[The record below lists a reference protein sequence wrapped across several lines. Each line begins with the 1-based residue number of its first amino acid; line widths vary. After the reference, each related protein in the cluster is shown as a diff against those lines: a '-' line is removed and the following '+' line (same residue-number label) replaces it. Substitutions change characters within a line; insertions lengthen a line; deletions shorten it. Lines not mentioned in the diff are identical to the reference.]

1 MKLVLLIE
9 EIYGVLN
16 WEVVDLCKEFGPC
29 KVNIKKKNAFCFVEF
44 ENAKDGEKALREL
57 NGYAFGKTKLKVKI
71 HRKIFEKKIC
81 FHFERGF
88 CKFGN
93 ECKFLHPDSTSEK
106 GEKPENVDMVHEE
119 EVIKPRK
126 IVTTSK
132 PKGDYFRKAL
142 EGCQREVVEEAPKKT
157 KALAHLEKCVKSLAK
172 PTKKIAKEPKG
183 EKKEVAPPK
192 VAKVYKTPRKSNTS
206 SDTWTSV
213 STKASKAPRP
223 VKLTQEQIMRN
234 ELSGNLPRL
243 YEDLNVIRDACRTT
257 LSGGDLDLMFIMDC
271 TSSMS
276 SWISTC

>member
-1 MKLVLLIE
+1 
-9 EIYGVLN
+9 
-16 WEVVDLCKEFGPC
+16 
-29 KVNIKKKNAFCFVEF
+29 
-44 ENAKDGEKALREL
+44 
-57 NGYAFGKTKLKVKI
+57 
-71 HRKIFEKKIC
+71 
-81 FHFERGF
+81 
-88 CKFGN
+88 
-93 ECKFLHPDSTSEK
+93 
-106 GEKPENVDMVHEE
+106 MVHEE

-142 EGCQREVVEEAPKKT
+142 EVCQREVVEEAPKKT

-172 PTKKIAKEPKG
+172 PTKKIAKEPKE
-183 EKKEVAPPK
+183 EKKEVAHPK

-276 SWISTC
+276 SWISTCQQEIMKIVNKIKDENDCKVRISFVGYTDFDQQYGQLYSIQDFTEDVDKFSKFVYNVRARGGGDAAEDMCGGFEKAIR